1 MLLPLKLEQ
10 CYKKTN
16 KEELEIREAEKNINN
31 NNDTTLLKQNS
42 SIRFVEDNH
51 DEISINP
58 EENLD
63 SVKDKWSSF
72 INKLDGD
79 VRKNLNDDPHGF
91 SSAVERFMNN
101 YNKNVK
107 NPSTLMTG
115 LIMSFRNYGT
125 PSSNVPSTSITKK
138 GKKIPVQ
145 PTSVSRR
152 KVLITGRR
160 KIQAG
165 KKVKRLSTRKTKAPH
180 SLNIC
185 VKNNVGLGENKFVK

>member
-1 MLLPLKLEQ
+1 MNKLNKTTINRLSPNDKDVVPEQISELRGMQYQVVSSKDSTIIYFVDMNSNVCTCPQGTTGKICKHQSAVIKNYNITSACNVLTEKSKIVIYKIATGIEPTQNMLLPLKLEQ

-31 NNDTTLLKQNS
+31 NNDTTLLKQNL
-42 SIRFVEDNH
+42 SIPFVEDND

-91 SSAVERFMNN
+91 
-101 YNKNVK
+101 
-107 NPSTLMTG
+107 
-115 LIMSFRNYGT
+115 
-125 PSSNVPSTSITKK
+125 
-138 GKKIPVQ
+138 
-145 PTSVSRR
+145 
-152 KVLITGRR
+152 
-160 KIQAG
+160 
-165 KKVKRLSTRKTKAPH
+165 
-180 SLNIC
+180 
-185 VKNNVGLGENKFVK
+185 